1 MPPSELRLGGIAS
14 YQPRPNPLPQG
25 AGENS
30 GNCRE
35 LAGFCSV
42 LTAPLTFGLCVHKS
56 YKLFIINILPMDL
69 RLG

>member
-1 MPPSELRLGGIAS
+1 MPPSKLRLGGIAS

-42 LTAPLTFGLCVHKS
+42 LTAPLTFGLCVRKS
-56 YKLFIINILPMDL
+56 YKLFIISILQMNL